1 MHYKS
6 HLLGV
11 IFYYISEA
19 FLILNCISL
28 EFLLSLRTV
37 GPFVYNECGCT
48 SLCVSKRVLKHK
60 DSPEKNSKKTFATK
74 DPMLYYLSRNNKA
87 K

>member
-6 HLLGV
+6 HLPGV
-11 IFYYISEA
+11 IFYYINEA

-37 GPFVYNECGCT
+37 SPFVYNECCCT

-60 DSPEKNSKKTFATK
+60 DSPEKNSEKTFATK
-74 DPMLYYLSRNNKA
+74 DPILYYLSRNIKA